1 MLILLA
7 STDLKCGFVPFY
19 QTTLQSAQIGSQI
32 IWQFVSAALT
42 DRTETWAQ
50 WFLTGTLLI
59 QTCCDVAMFFFS
71 SNKTALVVLFICR
84 FAFVQQIGNS
94 VGKIFKMRIQLVMDL
109 APESQM
115 SAFNILSITGDFI
128 GRLVAVCGVYV
139 VALALHKWGDLTY
152 HGLRNMFFIAL
163 IGWDLVALICTVTI
177 TNRYYQAPKQ
187 QIDTTIESKLE
198 IARKSSSI
206 SEALTDGEIV
216 VSRKAGDE
224 SSGSSPIVSSSSSSS
239 IASATATDGHRS
251 SRRISTI
258 IPSNKDRRGSQ
269 MIADDEAFPE
279 VAEVEPDTPLL
290 SGIIDDPGPTPTL
303 NAEDFSWLQYIVFCI
318 KSFVYNRLL
327 LLSMIHLWMVTTL
340 LAFVTI
346 VLRFDITSQGTDS
359 TSPTVSNFCGNLLI
373 NLIETQLAGEV
384 CRLVG
389 AVLYQVYMCQ
399 ISPLHF
405 YKVVYLVYAG
415 INAVMIFAVIF
426 PLGASIGSIVLGVIT
441 VFIYL
446 SMIYSAN
453 ISSVVMDSSMAGFV
467 FGVQGS
473 GVQLLALIP
482 VATVA
487 LTTKFNVPTTF
498 ITGYCVMHAV
508 WSGCF
513 SMYFAL
519 TSRKGLS
526 ALNDGKPSK
535 NRCKRC
541 LLGY

>member
-1 MLILLA
+1 LVLILLA
-7 STDLKCGFVPFY
+7 STDLGCNFVPFY
-19 QTTLQSAQIGSQI
+19 QTILQSAQIGSQI

-50 WFLTGTLLI
+50 WFLTMTLLV
-59 QTCCDVAMFFFS
+59 QTGCDVAMYFFS
-71 SNKTALVVLFICR
+71 YNKWVLLVLFICR

-109 APESQM
+109 PPEEQM
-115 SAFNILSITGDFI
+115 IAFNILSITGDFI

-139 VALALHKWGDLTY
+139 VALALNRWGEISYTQM
-152 HGLRNMFFIAL
+152 RNMFFIAL
-163 IGWDLVALICTVTI
+163 VGWDLVAIICTVTI
-177 TNRYYQAPKQ
+177 KTAYFLPAPSQ
-187 QIDTTIESKLE
+187 VDARVEARLE
-198 IARKSSSI
+198 IARKSASVSEKYVENAPVQLDGEDTHDSMGGRGGRSSGRSSSVQQQQYSSI
-206 SEALTDGEIV
+206 DSNGISGLLPDSTVGSDGV
-216 VSRKAGDE
+216 DSY
-224 SSGSSPIVSSSSSSS
+224 P
-239 IASATATDGHRS
+239 ASD
-251 SRRISTI
+251 
-258 IPSNKDRRGSQ
+258 
-269 MIADDEAFPE
+269 ADS
-279 VAEVEPDTPLL
+279 PLL
-290 SGIIDDPGPTPTL
+290 SGIIDDPGPSPTL
-303 NAEDFSWLQYIVFCI
+303 SGENFTAFQYLIFCI

-327 LLSMIHLWMVTTL
+327 LLSMVHLWMVTTL

-346 VLRFDITSQGTDS
+346 VLRFDVTSQGTDQS
-359 TSPTVSNFCGNLLI
+359 HATRDNFCGNLLI

-384 CRLVG
+384 CRLIG
-389 AVLYQVYMCQ
+389 AILYQGYMCQ

-415 INAVMIFAVIF
+415 INACLLFLVIF
-426 PLGASIGSIVLGVIT
+426 PLGASLGSIVLGAIT

-482 VATVA
+482 VGTVA
-487 LTTKFNVPTTF
+487 LASKFSIPTPF
-498 ITGYCVMHAV
+498 ITGYCVMHSV

-513 SMYFAL
+513 ALYFAL
-519 TSRKGLS
+519 SSRKGLDT
-526 ALNDGKPSK
+526 LNDGKPSK
-535 NRCKRC
+535 NKCKRC

>member
-1 MLILLA
+1 MRLKLINACFVSQSSLEPLLVLILLA

-19 QTTLQSAQIGSQI
+19 QTVLQSAQIGSQI

-50 WFLTGTLLI
+50 WFLLCTLLV
-59 QTCCDVAMFFFS
+59 QTGCDIAMYFFS
-71 SNKTALVVLFICR
+71 YNKWALLALFICR

-94 VGKIFKMRIQLVMDL
+94 VGKIFKMRIQLVMEL
-109 APESQM
+109 PPEEQM

-128 GRLVAVCGVYV
+128 GRLVSVCGVYV
-139 VALALHKWGDLTY
+139 VALALNKWGDLSY
-152 HGLRNMFFIAL
+152 NELRNMFFIGL
-163 IGWDLVALICTVTI
+163 IGWDAIAVICTVTI
-177 TNRYYQAPKQ
+177 RTRYYLPEPSQVDAR
-187 QIDTTIESKLE
+187 IESRLE
-198 IARKSSSI
+198 VARKSASV
-206 SEALTDGEIV
+206 SEKASDSLLTNGKLIDDI
-216 VSRKAGDE
+216 
-224 SSGSSPIVSSSSSSS
+224 GSDDQSSSS
-239 IASATATDGHRS
+239 AGGGGAF
-251 SRRISTI
+251 
-258 IPSNKDRRGSQ
+258 GSFG
-269 MIADDEAFPE
+269 AGGGLLSGSGGD
-279 VAEVEPDTPLL
+279 AESDSYDADTPLL

-303 NAEDFSWLQYIVFCI
+303 SGDNFTAWQYLIFCI

-346 VLRFDITSQGTDS
+346 VLRFDVTSQGTDE
-359 TSPTVSNFCGNLLI
+359 TNPEPSNFCGNLLI

-384 CRLVG
+384 CRLIG
-389 AVLYQVYMCQ
+389 AVLYQGYMCQ

-405 YKVVYLVYAG
+405 YKVVYLVYAA
-415 INAVMIFAVIF
+415 INAVMLFAVIF
-426 PLGASIGSIVLGVIT
+426 PLGPSLGSVVLGVIT

-487 LTTKFNVPTTF
+487 IASKFSIPTPF
-498 ITGYCVMHAV
+498 ITGYCVMHSV
-508 WSGCF
+508 WSACF
-513 SMYFAL
+513 ALYFAL
-519 TSRKGLS
+519 TSRKGLE

-535 NRCKRC
+535 NKCKRC